1 MDLAQSQQGSSD
13 AQTRMSEYEA
23 VADTDLYREI
33 NMRLV
38 DYLDPKVGG
47 YALDVGSG
55 TGSMAE
61 LMLERDPSHLV
72 WASDPDEAMLGSLR
86 LRLGRRVGVLRA
98 GAEDVA
104 RWFPPGSL
112 DEVVIGNAI
121 HLVSDIDAVLKSLS
135 GLLRTGGRLALN
147 TAFYSGAERAQD
159 RPLYWSFILRA
170 RSNARRLG
178 ATAPEGRTRRV
189 LAKRP
194 LRPEQYEASLLAV
207 GMKMVRAESW
217 DVPLSA
223 DLLQSIVGAP
233 VFAAG
238 ALPGIPT
245 EIATVALV
253 EAVRDVLASREASIN
268 RTWYYLV
275 AEKLEGE

>member
-1 MDLAQSQQGSSD
+1 MDLAHSHQRSPD
-13 AQTRMSEYEA
+13 AQTGISGYEA
-23 VADTDLYREI
+23 VADTDFYREI
-33 NMRLV
+33 NIRLV
-38 DYLDPKVGG
+38 DYLDPKAGG
-47 YALDVGSG
+47 CALDVGSG

-61 LMLERDPSHLV
+61 LMLQRDPSHLV
-72 WASDPDEAMLGSLR
+72 WASDPDESMLGSLR
-86 LRLGRRVGVLRA
+86 LRLGRRVGVLHA

-104 RWFPPGSL
+104 SWFPPGSL
-112 DEVVIGNAI
+112 DEVVIANAI

-159 RPLYWSFILRA
+159 RPLYWAFILRA
-170 RSNARRLG
+170 RSIARQLG

-194 LRPEQYEASLLAV
+194 LQPEQYETSLLAA
-207 GMKMVRAESW
+207 GMKKVRAESW
-217 DVPLSA
+217 EVPLSA

-233 VFAAG
+233 VFASG

-253 EAVRDVLASREASIN
+253 EAVRDILASQEASIK

-275 AEKLEGE
+275 TEKLDGE

>member
-1 MDLAQSQQGSSD
+1 
-13 AQTRMSEYEA
+13 MSGYEA
-23 VADTDLYREI
+23 VSDTDLYREI
-33 NMRLV
+33 NSRLV
-38 DYLDPKVGG
+38 DYLDPRAGG

-61 LMLERDPSHLV
+61 LILERDPGHLV
-72 WASDPDEAMLGSLR
+72 WASDPDEDMLGSLR
-86 LRLGRRVGVLRA
+86 LRLGPRVGVLHA

-104 RWFPPGSL
+104 GSFPPGSL

-121 HLVSDIDAVLKSLS
+121 HLVSDIDAVLRSLS
-135 GLLRTGGRLALN
+135 GLLRAGGRLALN

-159 RPLYWSFILRA
+159 RPLYWAFILRA
-170 RSNARRLG
+170 RSIARRLG

-194 LRPEQYEASLLAV
+194 LRPEQYGASLVAA
-207 GMKMVRAESW
+207 GMKIVRTQSW
-217 DVPLSA
+217 EVPLSA

-245 EIATVALV
+245 EIATVALT
-253 EAVRDVLASREASIN
+253 EAVRDILASQEASIS

-275 AEKLEGE
+275 AERLDSE